1 MWKDMKSDINFN
13 ILSIFPDAALKVIQK
28 HIYCLSLKYAY
39 LRRNNSNNLVYNLT
53 VLFSLD
59 ADLQYQVT

>member
-1 MWKDMKSDINFN
+1 MSHPKAYI
-13 ILSIFPDAALKVIQK
+13 VV
-28 HIYCLSLKYAY
+28 LSLKYAY

-59 ADLQYQVT
+59 ADLQYQVTE